1 MNLHSTPSESVSY
14 QIFQKENLTGPINR
28 NLIWRQESHKGHL
41 HRLLLAQVPIP
52 IQLPTVKRRIHVILS
67 MAPQQRAP
75 KRAGDGEVLG
85 VLEILFQENHSLKT
99 QSQLLYSDFYLTGAQ
114 GEALNLRGR
123 NTDKETHSYTELE
136 EPTPQLDSSSFISKT
151 RLR

>member
-1 MNLHSTPSESVSY
+1 M
-14 QIFQKENLTGPINR
+14 
-28 NLIWRQESHKGHL
+28 
-41 HRLLLAQVPIP
+41 
-52 IQLPTVKRRIHVILS
+52 ILS

-85 VLEILFQENHSLKT
+85 VLETLFQENHSLKT

-114 GEALNLRGR
+114 GETLNLRGR

-136 EPTPQLDSSSFISKT
+136 EPTLQLDSSSFISKT

>member
-1 MNLHSTPSESVSY
+1 MNLHSTRSENVSY
-14 QIFQKENLTGPINR
+14 QIFQKENLTELINH
-28 NLIWRQESHKGHL
+28 NLTWRQDSHKGHL
-41 HRLLLAQVPIP
+41 HRLLLAQVPIST
-52 IQLPTVKRRIHVILS
+52 QLPTVKRRVHVILN

-75 KRAGDGEVLG
+75 KRAGDVEVLG
-85 VLEILFQENHSLKT
+85 VLETLFQENHSLKT

-136 EPTPQLDSSSFISKT
+136 KPTPQLDSSSFISKT
-151 RLR
+151 RLC